1 MSATAQKAELQ
12 TREVIADADLPEG
25 WASVP
30 LHEVVNHTK
39 GKKPKE
45 LAEEPWPAAI
55 PYIDI
60 EAFETGRVRRYA
72 DPKTSVVVN
81 KGDVVVVWDGARSGL
96 VGKVP
101 TKGALG
107 STLARIEPQLMDNGY
122 LLRFLESSYE
132 TINSNP
138 RGTGIPHVNPEFFWN
153 LSFPVSPIPEQ
164 KRIVAKVEELLTQV
178 NASCARLA
186 KAPKILKR
194 FRQSVLAAAC
204 SGHLTEDWREQHR
217 NVESSTELVRRI
229 EESRKQN
236 GDTPREKLVDTVLD
250 RSEFSQLPE
259 SWMWAGFG
267 SLLGEL
273 RNGISTK
280 PEQEPPGHP
289 ILRISSVRAGQV
301 LLDERRYLPN
311 ADELVKVYKLCNRDL
326 LFTRYNG
333 SLDLLGVC
341 GMVRGLGKEV
351 LLYPDKLMRVRFDH
365 PYLLPEF
372 AEIYF
377 ASPSARDHVTA
388 KSKSSAGQQGV
399 SGADIKAQ
407 PFALPPLEEQHEIV
421 RRVEALF
428 KLADTIEKRVEAAT
442 KRAEK
447 LTQAILARAFRGEL
461 VPTEA
466 ELALREGRTYEPA
479 SVLLE
484 RIRREREAKSED
496 KTKVNPRRKGRKIL
510 PQT

>member
-1 MSATAQKAELQ
+1 
-12 TREVIADADLPEG
+12 
-25 WASVP
+25 
-30 LHEVVNHTK
+30 
-39 GKKPKE
+39 
-45 LAEEPWPAAI
+45 
-55 PYIDI
+55 
-60 EAFETGRVRRYA
+60 
-72 DPKTSVVVN
+72 
-81 KGDVVVVWDGARSGL
+81 
-96 VGKVP
+96 
-101 TKGALG
+101 
-107 STLARIEPQLMDNGY
+107 
-122 LLRFLESSYE
+122 
-132 TINSNP
+132 
-138 RGTGIPHVNPEFFWN
+138 
-153 LSFPVSPIPEQ
+153 
-164 KRIVAKVEELLTQV
+164 
-178 NASCARLA
+178 
-186 KAPKILKR
+186 
-194 FRQSVLAAAC
+194 
-204 SGHLTEDWREQHR
+204 
-217 NVESSTELVRRI
+217 
-229 EESRKQN
+229 
-236 GDTPREKLVDTVLD
+236 
-250 RSEFSQLPE
+250 
-259 SWMWAGFG
+259 
-267 SLLGEL
+267 
-273 RNGISTK
+273 
-280 PEQEPPGHP
+280 
-289 ILRISSVRAGQV
+289 
-301 LLDERRYLPN
+301 
-311 ADELVKVYKLCNRDL
+311 
-326 LFTRYNG
+326 
-333 SLDLLGVC
+333 
-341 GMVRGLGKEV
+341 MVRGLGKEV